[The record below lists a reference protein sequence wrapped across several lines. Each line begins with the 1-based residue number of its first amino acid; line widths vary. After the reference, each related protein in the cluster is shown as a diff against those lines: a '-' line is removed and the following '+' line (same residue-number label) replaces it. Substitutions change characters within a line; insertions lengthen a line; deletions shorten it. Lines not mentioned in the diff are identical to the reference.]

1 MSFIHRVYQLLFYLF
16 RVCPISKNKIVV
28 SSYSGAGYGDNG
40 KYIVEELLRRECDMD
55 IVWLC
60 SSERSPLPDKVRRV
74 KYRSLRAIYELATAR
89 VWIDNKRK
97 PDYVRKRADQ
107 YYIMTWH
114 GGIAIKQIEMDAE
127 AKLPAEYVRAAKNDS
142 KMADLFLAESR
153 WTREMYERIFWYDG
167 EILTCGAPRQDL
179 LWQADK
185 DRISRIRHALGIS
198 DDEKLLLYVPT
209 FRRDMQTNDLSV
221 YRMDWEGILDAMERR
236 FGGQW
241 RGLIRLHPNVAA
253 LAREL
258 SLGARVRDVTAYPDV
273 QELLLVSD
281 CLITD
286 YSSTIFDFGVMTR
299 PAFIW
304 ARDIAEYAR
313 QRDFTLR
320 FDQLPFSMATN
331 DAELIA
337 SIDAF
342 DESEYGR
349 KMSDFYFGYC
359 GFVAGGH
366 ASQQVADRIVSV
378 IENVE

>member
-1 MSFIHRVYQLLFYLF
+1 MSFTHRVYQLLFYLF
-16 RVCPISKNKIVV
+16 RLCPIRKNKIVV

-40 KYIVEELLRRECDMD
+40 KYIVEELLRRNCEAD

-60 SSERSPLPDKVRRV
+60 SSAGSPLPDKVRRV

-97 PDYVRKRADQ
+97 PDYVRKRAGQ

-114 GGIAIKQIEMDAE
+114 GGIAIKQIEKDAE
-127 AKLPAEYVRAAKNDS
+127 ANLPEEYVRAAKNDS

-167 EILTCGAPRQDL
+167 EIMTCGAPRQDL
-179 LWQADK
+179 LWQADRERI
-185 DRISRIRHALGIS
+185 DRIRQRLRVTEG
-198 DDEKLLLYVPT
+198 ERLLLYVPT
-209 FRRDMQTNDLSV
+209 FRRDMQADDLSV
-221 YRMDWEGILDAMERR
+221 YRMDWEGVLDAMERR
-236 FGGQW
+236 FGGRW

-253 LAREL
+253 LSREL

-286 YSSTIFDFGVMTR
+286 YSSTIFDFGVMAR
-299 PAFIW
+299 PAFLL
-304 ARDIAEYAR
+304 ARDIAEYVR

-320 FDQLPFSMATN
+320 FDQLPFSVATS
-331 DAELIA
+331 DSELIA
-337 SIDAF
+337 AIDGF
-342 DESEYGR
+342 DEKEYGR
-349 KMSDFYFGYC
+349 KMSDFYFDYC

-366 ASQQVADRIVSV
+366 ASEQVADRIVSV
-378 IENVE
+378 IENGK